1 MRLVLAHSAEGRQ
14 AEPDA
19 KHLTDT
25 PPEITILDDAPRLR
39 VLLCENDAVMAA
51 SLKELILD
59 TPGMHLVGIAA
70 DADAAAELAREHQP
84 DSAILDVRMPG
95 GGGPR
100 AARLIRVG
108 APNTRLVAFTAYA
121 DRATVLAMLRAG
133 VDEYLVK
140 GVDDGDLIEAL
151 RRSGR
156 GRVSLSAIDIEEL
169 LAEVVEM
176 LGVAEAE
183 RDAARASL
191 LERNGGAAQQ

>member
-1 MRLVLAHSAEGRQ
+1 MRVVLAQSAEGRP
-14 AEPDA
+14 AAPDA
-19 KHLTDT
+19 DQPTST
-25 PPEITILDDAPRLR
+25 PPELAILDDAPRLR

-100 AARLIRVG
+100 AARLIRMG
-108 APNTRLVAFTAYA
+108 APNARLVAFSAYA

-140 GVDDGDLIEAL
+140 GIEDADLLDAL

-156 GRVSLSAIDIEEL
+156 GRVSLPSIDIEEL
-169 LAEVVEM
+169 LVEVIEM
-176 LGVAEAE
+176 LGDVEAE
-183 RDAARASL
+183 RDVARASL
-191 LERNGGAAQQ
+191 AGLREGAAQP